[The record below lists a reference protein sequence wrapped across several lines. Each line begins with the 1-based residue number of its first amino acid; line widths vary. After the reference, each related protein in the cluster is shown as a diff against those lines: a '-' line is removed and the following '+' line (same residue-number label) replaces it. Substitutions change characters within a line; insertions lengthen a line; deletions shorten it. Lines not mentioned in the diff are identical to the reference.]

1 MNKEK
6 DKKYFVKS
14 KSEKETDG
22 KDNDTQSFKSSIK
35 LNEKRKTTNV
45 CKKNWIAQQSSK
57 TTKKQKFVAS
67 LLLCHILLQFF
78 LPYSHFISKVPPT
91 NIRYYYITL
100 IENLVIKY
108 LLNTK

>member
-14 KSEKETDG
+14 KSEKETDE
-22 KDNDTQSFKSSIK
+22 KDNDTQSIKSSIK
-35 LNEKRKTTNV
+35 RNEKRTINV

-78 LPYSHFISKVPPT
+78 LPYSHFISKVPPNT
-91 NIRYYYITL
+91 RYYYITL